1 MLTGVFTEFKGNILT
16 MAAADG
22 YRLAVRTGPLEQE
35 FSEPRSMV
43 IPGRALAEVARIISD
58 SDDEVRITFPD
69 EREVVLFH
77 LNQVLVSS
85 QLLEDRFPD
94 FSAVIPKDFTTS
106 TVVYTGELLR
116 ACKRAA
122 IFARDASGSAR
133 ILVRPADNPSDPGE
147 VVIAGK
153 SNERGDNTDMVDAS
167 VEGGELDISLNVEYL
182 IDVLNVISDER
193 VVLESSGPPGPGVL
207 RPENREDFVHVIMP
221 MARTG

>member
-1 MLTGVFTEFKGNILT
+1 M
-16 MAAADG
+16 
-22 YRLAVRTGPLEQE
+22 
-35 FSEPRSMV
+35 
-43 IPGRALAEVARIISD
+43 
-58 SDDEVRITFPD
+58 
-69 EREVVLFH
+69 
-77 LNQVLVSS
+77 LVSS

-167 VEGGELDISLNVEYL
+167 VEGGELDISLNV
-182 IDVLNVISDER
+182 D
-193 VVLESSGPPGPGVL
+193 
-207 RPENREDFVHVIMP
+207 
-221 MARTG
+221 T